1 MSVAKV
7 NVDDFNKSIKD
18 IDSKIYSDFLK
29 LSEKIETEIS
39 SIKNLIIERLQ
50 DENKIL
56 RQRVKMLENKV
67 QINLQYQRRENI
79 IIDGLPAL
87 SEASREEIV
96 INLLNKIDVKVSASD
111 LVACHPLSRKDNPP
125 LILF

>member
-1 MSVAKV
+1 MPAAKV

-18 IDSKIYSDFLK
+18 IDSKIDSGFLK

-56 RQRVKMLENKV
+56 RQSEN
-67 QINLQYQRRENI
+67 
-79 IIDGLPAL
+79 A
-87 SEASREEIV
+87 
-96 INLLNKIDVKVSASD
+96 
-111 LVACHPLSRKDNPP
+111 
-125 LILF
+125 